1 MSTVKFHTFDDSI
14 TGEPIDLL
22 NTSFTF
28 DNGYTLSV
36 CLTSVCLTTGGR
48 GGLYPEKGIVEIAIL
63 DERDNAKLV
72 TDKFYREVMGT
83 EIEED
88 IAYIDSREVFA
99 MMHRVSRWGR

>member
-1 MSTVKFHTFDDSI
+1 MGTVKFHTFDDFI

-28 DNGYTLSV
+28 DNGYTL
-36 CLTSVCLTTGGR
+36 SVCLTTGGR

-63 DERDNAKLV
+63 DERDNAKWV
-72 TDKFYREVMGT
+72 TERFYREVMDT

-88 IAYIDSREVFA
+88 IAHIDSREVFA
-99 MMHRVSRWGR
+99 MMHRVSRWDR

>member
-1 MSTVKFHTFDDSI
+1 MSTVKFHTMDDFR
-14 TGEPIDLL
+14 TGQPTDLL

-36 CLTSVCLTTGGR
+36 CLARRLK
-48 GGLYPEKGIVEIAIL
+48 GGLYPRVGTVEIAIL
-63 DERDNAKLV
+63 DERDNAKWV
-72 TDKFYREVMGT
+72 TDRFYREVMDT

-88 IAYIDSREVFA
+88 IAHIDSREVFA